1 MRVKWVSVHTE
12 EVYFRDTAHGL
23 LTWAVAS
30 LITAALLAGAVRAIL
45 SGAIDVGAGVSA
57 AVAPTVSAAASVA
70 PNNGP
75 DAMANPIDYFS
86 DMVLRSDQAAPD
98 ENRAAMH
105 GEVSR
110 IFVTDMGVGKL
121 TPEDRDYLART
132 IAKRAG

>member
-57 AVAPTVSAAASVA
+57 AVAPTVSVAASVA

-98 ENRAAMH
+98 ENRAAMR

-110 IFVTDMGVGKL
+110 IFVIDMWR
-121 TPEDRDYLART
+121 TSARRKSH
-132 IAKRAG
+132 ARP